1 MGKAAK
7 RVKAR
12 RHQAII
18 VSKFSRYKD
27 EGYYVYPKRPNR
39 GLLVKT
45 NYEESAEVIVG
56 ILESA
61 EGPNG
66 MFNLRM

>member
-1 MGKAAK
+1 MMGKAAK

-27 EGYYVYPKRPNR
+27 EGYYAYPKRPHRELTSNNE
-39 GLLVKT
+39 L
-45 NYEESAEVIVG
+45 
-56 ILESA
+56 
-61 EGPNG
+61 
-66 MFNLRM
+66 